1 MSKRNL
7 FRELAQGIDEMRCFD
22 QDKRRC
28 ARTGCGQAH
37 ALCGR
42 CHDCRNPRAAQRFA
56 RSIRADACRVSASH
70 AGKLEAGARQAQCS
84 GRGAIVMVRA
94 YPDTL
99 DCLARF

>member
-56 RSIRADACRVSASH
+56 RGIRADACRCRPRM
-70 AGKLEAGARQAQCS
+70 LENWKQGRAKPNAQAAALS
-84 GRGAIVMVRA
+84 
-94 YPDTL
+94 
-99 DCLARF
+99 